1 MKIDLEGEVNKR
13 IEEISH
19 QVKSR
24 ATRASNELRV
34 SALNVLSNRKKRSG
48 KEYRK
53 PFTKNITYTASAPG
67 EPPALRTGNLR
78 VSWRSMAVSER
89 MDKDLTVRPAI
100 TTDVKY
106 APWLDEGTDT
116 IVPRPIE
123 KPIIE
128 DAIPRIRKIFEEPY

>member
-34 SALNVLSNRKKRSG
+34 SALNVLSNRRKRSG

-67 EPPALRTGNLR
+67 EPPALRP
-78 VSWRSMAVSER
+78 E
-89 MDKDLTVRPAI
+89 
-100 TTDVKY
+100 
-106 APWLDEGTDT
+106 
-116 IVPRPIE
+116 
-123 KPIIE
+123 
-128 DAIPRIRKIFEEPY
+128 IFA